1 MARLIL
7 ILLFSTLV
15 YSAQSQLTLA
25 ASSLVQDPGDEFFI
39 DITTQGFDS
48 IAAIQLTMKWDSSVI
63 EFLDIDNFGLPTSS
77 SNPNIHFSFAYL
89 SSGYLTFLWDPGTGG
104 TVDLPDNTSI
114 MRLKYKAIGAPSSSS
129 PFEFVGTI
137 TAISVLAG
145 SDLHQVNLNLE
156 PGEVKLTPVLGI
168 HGIAEIEEML
178 ISPNPSSQDIGIQF
192 SLDHPVDLAWSVSDM
207 QGKEIISRQFAKAD
221 GQQTIKIDRDLFP
234 ATGVYLFSMR
244 SAHGVLTQ
252 KLIVQ

>member
-7 ILLFSTLV
+7 LLLFSTLV
-15 YSAQSQLTLA
+15 YGAQSQLTLA
-25 ASSLVQDPGDEFFI
+25 APALVQDPGDEFFI

-63 EFLDIDNFGLPTSS
+63 EFLDIDNFGLPTST

-145 SDLHQVNLNLE
+145 NDLHHVNLNLE
-156 PGEVKLTPVLGI
+156 PGEVKLTPVLGVQ
-168 HGIAEIEEML
+168 GITEIEEIL
-178 ISPNPSSQDIGIQF
+178 ISPNPSSQDIAIQF
-192 SLDHPVDLAWSVSDM
+192 SLGQPINLSWSVYDM
-207 QGKEIISRQFAKAD
+207 DGKEILARQFAKAN
-221 GQQTIKIDRDLFP
+221 GQQTILIERDLFP
-234 ATGVYLFSMR
+234 AIGVYLFSMR
-244 SAHGVLTQ
+244 STHGVLTR

>member
-15 YSAQSQLTLA
+15 WSAQSQLTLA
-25 ASSLVQDPGDEFFI
+25 APNLVQDPGDEFFI

-77 SNPNIHFSFAYL
+77 SNPNIHFGFAYL

-104 TVDLPDNTSI
+104 TVDVPDNTSI
-114 MRLKYKAIGAPSSSS
+114 LRLKYKAIGAGSSSS

-145 SDLHQVNLNLE
+145 NDLHYVDVNLE
-156 PGEVKLTPVLGI
+156 QGEVKLTPVLGVQ
-168 HGIAEIEEML
+168 GITEVGELA
-178 ISPNPSSQDIGIQF
+178 ISPNPSFQDIAIHF
-192 SLDHPVDLAWSVSDM
+192 SLEQSVALAWAVYDVH
-207 QGKEIISRQFAKAD
+207 GKKIMTKPFAQAA
-221 GQQTIKIDRDLFP
+221 GPQTIIIDRDLFP
-234 ATGVYLFSMR
+234 AAGVYLFSMR
-244 SAHGVLTQ
+244 STQGVLTR